1 MVPSERIDSQETQEA
16 VAEPPPKEGANP
28 GVREQ
33 EMARTPNPVKRFLKI
48 LGPGLIVGA
57 SDDDPSGI
65 GTYSAAGASQGYS
78 ILWTSLFTFPMMFSV
93 QYICA
98 KVGLVTGMGLAGVLK
113 RHYPRQILYPA
124 VIALTI
130 GNIINIGADIGAIAA
145 GVNLVLPLP
154 AIALVLPVTLLI
166 VTLLVVGSYRLISNI
181 FKWLCLALFAYLAAA
196 FLAKPDWT
204 QVLQG
209 TFVPKISFDSSFLA
223 LLVAILGTTISPY
236 LFFWQSSQEVEEKV
250 AIGQRRLRQRRG
262 TTDDELKYAGWD
274 INVGMLFSNLV
285 SYFIILAAAATLN
298 AAGQTDVNSA
308 ADAAR
313 ALGPLAGNWATI
325 LFAIGMIGSGLL
337 AVPVLA
343 GSSAYAVS
351 EAFGWR
357 VGLGERAIRA
367 WEFYLVIFVSMVIGA
382 EINYLGINPIDALVW
397 SAVINGV
404 LAVPLLVLIMLI
416 ANNREV
422 MGERVNGIWS
432 NLLGW
437 VATLTMAAA
446 ALGLFL
452 TWGR

>member
-1 MVPSERIDSQETQEA
+1 MVPPQLIEGQETPESGA
-16 VAEPPPKEGANP
+16 APPSKEGENP

-33 EMARTPNPVKRFLKI
+33 EMAREPNPVKRFLKV

-65 GTYSAAGASQGYS
+65 GTYSAAGASLGYS
-78 ILWTSLFTFPMMFSV
+78 ILWTSLFTFPMMATV

-98 KVGLVTGMGLAGVLK
+98 KVGMVTGMGLAGVLK

-124 VIALTI
+124 VIALMI

-145 GVNLVLPLP
+145 GVNLVFPLP
-154 AIALVLPVTLLI
+154 AVALVLPITLI
-166 VTLLVVGSYRLISNI
+166 IMGLLVVGSYRLIANI
-181 FKWLCLALFAYLAAA
+181 FKWLCLALFAYVAAA
-196 FLAKPDWT
+196 FLSKPDWA

-209 TFVPKISFDSSFLA
+209 TFVPKITFDASYLA

-250 AIGQRRLRQRRG
+250 AIGQRTLRQRKG
-262 TTDDELKYAGWD
+262 TTDNELKYAGWD
-274 INVGMLFSNLV
+274 IEVGMLFSNVV

-298 AAGQTDVNSA
+298 AAGQTDVKSA
-308 ADAAR
+308 ADAAL
-313 ALGPLAGNWATI
+313 ALGALSGNWATI
-325 LFAIGMIGSGLL
+325 LFALGMIGSGLL

-343 GSSAYAVS
+343 GSSAYAIS
-351 EAFGWR
+351 EAFGWKL
-357 VGLGERAIRA
+357 GLEQKATRA
-367 WEFYLVIFVSMVIGA
+367 WEFYLVIFASMVIGA

-404 LAVPLLVLIMLI
+404 LAVPLLVLIMLV
-416 ANNREV
+416 ANNRDV
-422 MGERVNGIWS
+422 MGTRVNGIWS

-437 VATLTMAAA
+437 VATLAMAAA
-446 ALGLFL
+446 AVGLFV
-452 TWGR
+452 TWGK